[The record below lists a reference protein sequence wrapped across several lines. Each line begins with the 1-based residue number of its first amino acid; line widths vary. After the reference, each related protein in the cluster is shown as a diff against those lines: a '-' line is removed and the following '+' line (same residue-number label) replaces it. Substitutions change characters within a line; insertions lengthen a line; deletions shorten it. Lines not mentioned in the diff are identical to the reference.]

1 MMEAL
6 QSDRLLG
13 MELYATDSPG
23 CGGRLRTESSDFV
36 VEEIYEGHIY
46 EGGRYLVVEVEKVDW
61 ETHHL
66 VRDLS
71 RQLQISQ
78 KRFGWAGT
86 KDKKAVTRQRMSIMA
101 LEEEALRRVALPGV
115 KIRVLGRSN
124 RGVSL
129 GDLRGNRFAVRIR
142 EVDLDDREAAR
153 RVATVTEEI
162 EERGGLPNYF
172 GVQRFGEVR
181 PVTHL
186 VGEAL
191 VRGEPERA
199 AMTYLALP
207 FPGERESTREARE
220 RLLAD
225 RDFAAALK
233 EYPLRLRYERAMM
246 ARLQEDGDFARSF
259 DVLATNL
266 KRLFVHAYQS
276 LLFNR
281 ILSRRMRSGLPLDR
295 AVEGDVV
302 CFSKGGL
309 PDVDKIQAVDKSNV
323 AAVNRLAERGRA
335 FVTLP
340 LFGYRSSFS
349 EGLPGE
355 IERSVLEEEG
365 VDLSGFQVEANPDLG
380 SPGSRRPALLRVEP
394 RAEIEGGAC
403 VLLKFDL
410 PAGSYATVVLREYM
424 KPTEE
429 GGLGEGGHSSVP
441 SSDIL

>member
-1 MMEAL
+1 MMEAP

-36 VEEIYEGHIY
+36 VEEIYEGQSY

-101 LEEEALRRVALPGV
+101 LDEGQLQRAALPGV

-142 EVDLDDREAAR
+142 EVDLDDEEAAG

-225 RDFAAALK
+225 QDFAAALK

-276 LLFNR
+276 LLYNR
-281 ILSRRMRSGLPLDR
+281 ILSRRMRAGLPLDR

-323 AAVNRLAERGRA
+323 AAVNRLAERRRA

-365 VDLSGFQVEANPDLG
+365 VDLSDFRVEANPDLG
-380 SPGSRRPALLRVEP
+380 SPGNRRPALLRVEP
-394 RAEIEGGAC
+394 FAQIEGGAC
-403 VLLKFDL
+403 VLLNFDL
-410 PAGSYATVVLREYM
+410 PAGSYATVVLREYI
-424 KPTEE
+424 KPTEG
-429 GGLGEGGHSSVP
+429 GGLGEGVSKYP

>member
-1 MMEAL
+1 MMEAPP
-6 QSDRLLG
+6 SDRLLG

-23 CGGRLRTESSDFV
+23 CKGRLRAEIEDFV
-36 VEEIYEGHIY
+36 VEEIYEDQSY

-101 LEEEALRRVALPGV
+101 LDEKQLQRAALPGV

-142 EVDLDDREAAR
+142 EVDLDHEEAAR
-153 RVATVTEEI
+153 RVAAVTGEI

-191 VRGEPERA
+191 VRGDPERA

-207 FPGERESTREARE
+207 FPREPETTREARG

-225 RDFAAALK
+225 RDFGRALK

-246 ARLQEDGDFARSF
+246 ARLLEEEDYSRSF

-276 LLFNR
+276 LLYNR
-281 ILSRRMRSGLPLDR
+281 ILSRRMRAGLPLGR

-309 PDVDKIQAVDKSNV
+309 PDVDRLQKVDKSNI

-340 LFGYRSSFS
+340 LLGHKSALAG
-349 EGLPGE
+349 GLPGD

-365 VDLSGFQVEANPDLG
+365 VDLSDFRVGANPDLG
-380 SPGSRRPALLRVEP
+380 SPGNRRPALLRVEP
-394 RAEIEGGAC
+394 VAEIEDGGSI
-403 VLLKFDL
+403 LLKFDL

-424 KPTEE
+424 KPAE
-429 GGLGEGGHSSVP
+429 GAEADRSVVP

>member
-1 MMEAL
+1 MIEAPEF
-6 QSDRLLG
+6 DRDLG
-13 MELYATDSPG
+13 MELYATSSPG
-23 CGGRLRTESSDFV
+23 CGGRLRMRSEDFI
-36 VEEIYEGHIY
+36 VEEIYEELNY
-46 EGGRYLVVEVEKVDW
+46 EGGRYLIVEVEKVDW
-61 ETHHL
+61 EAHHL

-71 RQLQISQ
+71 RQLKISQ

-86 KDKKAVTRQRMSIMA
+86 KDKNAVTRQRMSIA
-101 LEEEALRRVALPGV
+101 SLDEKELDRITLPGV
-115 KIRVLGRSN
+115 KIKVLGRSN

-142 EVDLDDREAAR
+142 EIDLDEEEAAR
-153 RVATVTEEI
+153 RLNGITKEI
-162 EERGGLPNYF
+162 RALCGLPNYF

-191 VRGEPERA
+191 VRGDPEKA
-199 AMTYLALP
+199 VLTYLALP
-207 FPGERESTREARE
+207 FPGEPETTRAVRS

-225 RDFAAALK
+225 RDFGRALK

-246 ARLQEDGDFARSF
+246 SRLSEEGVDWAHSF

-281 ILSRRMRSGLPLDR
+281 ILSKRMRSGLPLDR

-309 PDVDKIQAVDKSNV
+309 PDVDKLQAVDASNRE
-323 AAVNRLAERGRA
+323 AVNRLAERGRA

-340 LFGYRSSFS
+340 LFGYMS
-349 EGLPGE
+349 EFAEAAPGE
-355 IERSVLEEEG
+355 IERSVLDEEG
-365 VDLSGFQVEANPDLG
+365 VDLSDFRVEANPDLG
-380 SPGSRRPALLRVEP
+380 SPGHRRPALLRVDP
-394 RAEIEGGAC
+394 LVEIEEDGSA
-403 VLLKFDL
+403 LLKFDL

-424 KPTEE
+424 KSEDGEE
-429 GGLGEGGHSSVP
+429 APEGRP
-441 SSDIL
+441 I

>member
-36 VEEIYEGHIY
+36 VEEIYEGQSY
-46 EGGRYLVVEVEKVDW
+46 EGGRYLVVEVEKVNW

-162 EERGGLPNYF
+162 EDLGGLPNYF

-199 AMTYLALP
+199 AMTYLAHP
-207 FPGERESTREARE
+207 FPGEPQDTREARG

-246 ARLQEDGDFARSF
+246 ARLQEERDFARSF

-309 PDVDKIQAVDKSNV
+309 PDVDKIQAVDKSNLD
-323 AAVNRLAERGRA
+323 AVSRLAERGRA

-340 LFGYRSSFS
+340 LLGHSSALAD
-349 EGLPGE
+349 GLPGE

-365 VDLSGFQVEANPDLG
+365 VDLSDFRVEANPDLG

-394 RAEIEGGAC
+394 IAQIEGGAC
-403 VLLKFDL
+403 VLLNFDL

-424 KPTEE
+424 KPAEG
-429 GGLGEGGHSSVP
+429 GGLG
-441 SSDIL
+441 

>member
-23 CGGRLRTESSDFV
+23 CGGRLRAETGDFI
-36 VEEIYEGHIY
+36 VEEIYEEGIY
-46 EGGRYLVVEVEKVDW
+46 EGGRYLVLEVEKVDW

-86 KDKKAVTRQRMSIMA
+86 KDKKAVTRQRMSVMA
-101 LEEEALRRVALPGV
+101 LEEKELPRVNLPGV
-115 KIRVLGRSN
+115 KIKVLGRSN

-142 EVDLDDREAAR
+142 EIDLDDQEVAR
-153 RVATVTEEI
+153 RVAAVTGEI
-162 EERGGLPNYF
+162 EELGGLPNYF
-172 GVQRFGEVR
+172 GVQRFGDVR

-191 VRGEPERA
+191 VRGDPERA

-207 FPGERESTREARE
+207 FPGEPESTREARE

-225 RDFAAALK
+225 QDFAAALR

-246 ARLQEDGDFARSF
+246 SRLQEERDFARSF

-276 LLFNR
+276 LLYNR

-309 PDVDKIQAVDKSNV
+309 PDVDKIQAVDKSNL
-323 AAVNRLAERGRA
+323 AAVNRLAERRRA

-340 LFGYRSSFS
+340 LLGHSSLLAD
-349 EGLPGE
+349 GLPGE
-355 IERSVLEEEG
+355 IERSVLEEKG
-365 VDLSGFQVEANPDLG
+365 VDLSGFRVEANPDLG
-380 SPGSRRPALLRVEP
+380 SPGSRRPALLRVAP
-394 RAEIEGGAC
+394 GAEIEGGGS

-424 KPTEE
+424 KPRG
-429 GGLGEGGHSSVP
+429 GGLRGCDLSGAP

>member
-1 MMEAL
+1 MMEA
-6 QSDRLLG
+6 QKSDRLLG

-23 CGGRLRTESSDFV
+23 CGGRLRAESSDFV
-36 VEEIYEGHIY
+36 VEEIYESQSY

-101 LEEEALRRVALPGV
+101 LEEKELSRAALPGV
-115 KIRVLGRSN
+115 NIKVLGRSN
-124 RGVSL
+124 RGVCL

-142 EVDLDDREAAR
+142 EIDLDDEEAAG
-153 RVATVTEEI
+153 RVAAVTEEI
-162 EERGGLPNYF
+162 AELGGLPNYF

-191 VRGEPERA
+191 VRGDPERA

-207 FPGERESTREARE
+207 FPGEPQETKEARE
-220 RLLAD
+220 RLLSD
-225 RDFAAALK
+225 RDFAASLR
-233 EYPLRLRYERAMM
+233 EYPFRLRYERAMM

-276 LLFNR
+276 LLYNR
-281 ILSRRMRSGLPLDR
+281 ILSRRMRSGLPLAR

-309 PDVDKIQAVDKSNV
+309 PDVDKIQAVDKSNL

-340 LFGYRSSFS
+340 LFGYRSTFS
-349 EGLPGE
+349 GGLPGE

-365 VDLSGFQVEANPDLG
+365 VDLSSFRVEANPDLG
-380 SPGSRRPALLRVEP
+380 SPGNRRPALLRVEP
-394 RAEIEGGAC
+394 AAQIEGGAC
-403 VLLKFDL
+403 VLLNFDL

-424 KPTEE
+424 KQAE
-429 GGLGEGGHSSVP
+429 GVGLREGVSNAP

>member
-23 CGGRLRTESSDFV
+23 CGGRLRAETGDFI
-36 VEEIYEGHIY
+36 VEEIYEEGIY
-46 EGGRYLVVEVEKVDW
+46 EGGRYLVLEVEKVDW

-86 KDKKAVTRQRMSIMA
+86 KDKKAVTRQRMSVMA
-101 LEEEALRRVALPGV
+101 LEEKELPRVNLPGV
-115 KIRVLGRSN
+115 KIKVLGRSN

-142 EVDLDDREAAR
+142 EIDLDDQEVAR
-153 RVATVTEEI
+153 RVAAVTGEI
-162 EERGGLPNYF
+162 EELGGLPNYF
-172 GVQRFGEVR
+172 GVQRFGDVR

-191 VRGEPERA
+191 VRGDPERA

-207 FPGERESTREARE
+207 FPGEPESTREARE

-225 RDFAAALK
+225 QDFAAALR

-246 ARLQEDGDFARSF
+246 SRLQEERDFARSF

-276 LLFNR
+276 LLYNR
-281 ILSRRMRSGLPLDR
+281 ILSLRMRSGLPLDR

-309 PDVDKIQAVDKSNV
+309 PDVDKIQAVDKSNL
-323 AAVNRLAERGRA
+323 AAVNRLAERRRA

-340 LFGYRSSFS
+340 LLGHSSLLAD
-349 EGLPGE
+349 GLPGE
-355 IERSVLEEEG
+355 IERSVLEEKG
-365 VDLSGFQVEANPDLG
+365 VDLSGFRVEANPDLG
-380 SPGSRRPALLRVEP
+380 SPGSRRPALLRVAP
-394 RAEIEGGAC
+394 GAEIEGGGS

-424 KPTEE
+424 KPRG
-429 GGLGEGGHSSVP
+429 GGLRGCDLSGAP

>member
-23 CGGRLRTESSDFV
+23 CGGRLRAETGDFI
-36 VEEIYEGHIY
+36 VEEIYEEGIY
-46 EGGRYLVVEVEKVDW
+46 EGGRYLVLEVEKVDW

-86 KDKKAVTRQRMSIMA
+86 KDKKAVTRQRMSVMA
-101 LEEEALRRVALPGV
+101 LEEKELPRVNLPGV
-115 KIRVLGRSN
+115 KIKVLGRSN

-142 EVDLDDREAAR
+142 EIDLDDQEVAR
-153 RVATVTEEI
+153 RVAAVTGEI
-162 EERGGLPNYF
+162 EELGGLPNYF
-172 GVQRFGEVR
+172 GVQRFGDVR

-207 FPGERESTREARE
+207 FPGEPESTREARE

-225 RDFAAALK
+225 QDFAAALR

-246 ARLQEDGDFARSF
+246 SRLQEERDFARSF

-276 LLFNR
+276 LLYNR

-309 PDVDKIQAVDKSNV
+309 PDVDKIQAVDKSNL
-323 AAVNRLAERGRA
+323 AAVNRLTERRRA

-340 LFGYRSSFS
+340 LLGHSSLLAD
-349 EGLPGE
+349 GLPGE
-355 IERSVLEEEG
+355 IERSVLEEKG
-365 VDLSGFQVEANPDLG
+365 VDLSGFRVEANPDLG
-380 SPGSRRPALLRVEP
+380 SPGSRRPALLRVAP
-394 RAEIEGGAC
+394 GAEIEGGGS

-424 KPTEE
+424 KPRG
-429 GGLGEGGHSSVP
+429 GGLRGCDLSGAP

>member
-23 CGGRLRTESSDFV
+23 CGGRLRAETGDFV
-36 VEEIYEGHIY
+36 VEEIYEEGIY
-46 EGGRYLVVEVEKVDW
+46 EGGRYLVLEVEKVDW

-86 KDKKAVTRQRMSIMA
+86 KDKKAVTRQRMSVMA
-101 LEEEALRRVALPGV
+101 LEEKELPRVNLPGV
-115 KIRVLGRSN
+115 KIKVLGRSN

-142 EVDLDDREAAR
+142 EIDLDDQEVAR
-153 RVATVTEEI
+153 RVAAVTGEI
-162 EERGGLPNYF
+162 EELGGLPNYF
-172 GVQRFGEVR
+172 GVQRFGDVR

-207 FPGERESTREARE
+207 FPGEPESTREARE

-225 RDFAAALK
+225 QDFAAALR

-246 ARLQEDGDFARSF
+246 SRLQEERDFARSF

-276 LLFNR
+276 LLYNR

-309 PDVDKIQAVDKSNV
+309 PDVDKIQAVDKSNL
-323 AAVNRLAERGRA
+323 AAVNRLTERRRA

-340 LFGYRSSFS
+340 LLGHSSLLAD
-349 EGLPGE
+349 GLPGE

-365 VDLSGFQVEANPDLG
+365 VDLSGFRVEANPDLG
-380 SPGSRRPALLRVEP
+380 SPGSRRPALLRVAP
-394 RAEIEGGAC
+394 GAEIEGGGS

-424 KPTEE
+424 KPRG
-429 GGLGEGGHSSVP
+429 GGLRGCDLSGAP

>member
-1 MMEAL
+1 MMEAP

-23 CGGRLRTESSDFV
+23 CGGRLRAESSDFV
-36 VEEIYEGHIY
+36 VEEIYEEGIY

-101 LEEEALRRVALPGV
+101 LDEKQLQRAALPGV

-142 EVDLDDREAAR
+142 EVDLDDEEATG
-153 RVATVTEEI
+153 RVAAVTGEI

-191 VRGEPERA
+191 VRGDPERA

-207 FPGERESTREARE
+207 FPGEPESIREARE

-225 RDFAAALK
+225 QDFQAALK

-246 ARLQEDGDFARSF
+246 ARLLEEKDFARSF

-276 LLFNR
+276 LLYNR
-281 ILSRRMRSGLPLDR
+281 ILSRRMRAGLPLGR

-309 PDVDKIQAVDKSNV
+309 PYVDKIQAVDKSNL

-340 LFGYRSSFS
+340 LFGSRSAFS
-349 EGLPGE
+349 GGLPGE

-365 VDLSGFQVEANPDLG
+365 VDLSDFRVEANPDLG
-380 SPGSRRPALLRVEP
+380 SPGNRRPALLRVEP
-394 RAEIEGGAC
+394 AAEVEDGC
-403 VLLKFDL
+403 VLLNFDL

-424 KPTEE
+424 KPTEG
-429 GGLGEGGHSSVP
+429 GGLREGMSAVP

>member
-1 MMEAL
+1 MMEA
-6 QSDRLLG
+6 SEFDRSLG

-23 CGGRLRTESSDFV
+23 CGGRLRSEVQDFV
-36 VEEIYEGHIY
+36 VEELVLDQRY
-46 EGGRYLVVEVEKVDW
+46 EGGRYLIVEVEKADW

-78 KRFGWAGT
+78 KRFSWAGT
-86 KDKKAVTRQRMSIMA
+86 KDKNAITRQRMSIYG
-101 LEEEALRRVALPGV
+101 LEEGELVRANLPGV
-115 KIRVLGRSN
+115 NIRVLGRSN
-124 RGVSL
+124 RGISL

-142 EVDLDDREAAR
+142 EIDLDDADAAR
-153 RVATVTEEI
+153 RLEAITGEI
-162 EERGGLPNYF
+162 GALGGLPNYF

-191 VRGEPERA
+191 VRGDPEGA

-207 FPGERESTREARE
+207 FPGEPESTRAARE
-220 RLLAD
+220 RLFAD
-225 RDFAAALK
+225 HDFGRALK

-246 ARLQEDGDFARSF
+246 ARLQEEGDFARSF
-259 DVLATNL
+259 DVLADNL

-281 ILSRRMRSGLPLDR
+281 MLSQRMRAGLPLGR

-302 CFSKGGL
+302 CFSKDGL
-309 PDVDKIQAVDKSNV
+309 PEPNKLQAVDGSNV
-323 AAVNRLAERGRA
+323 SAVNRLAERGRA

-340 LFGYRSSFS
+340 LFGYGSGFAG
-349 EGLPGE
+349 GLPGE
-355 IERSVLEEEG
+355 IERRVLEREK
-365 VDLSGFQVEANPDLG
+365 VDLTDFRVQENPDLG

-394 RAEIEGGAC
+394 VALMEGGSA
-403 VLLKFDL
+403 LLKFDL
-410 PAGSYATVVLREYM
+410 PPGSYATVVLREYM
-424 KPTEE
+424 KPGARE
-429 GGLGEGGHSSVP
+429 GGGGGPRPLVP
-441 SSDIL
+441 SSEIL